1 MATTLP
7 IEVNAAIVQA
17 TDRFFQENKID
28 LEQSDCKA
36 GILQGLSVDVAA
48 GSTLSALGN
57 IEATQRARVQ
67 FQCVPNLNAV
77 QRQQLTNAIAL
88 AVGKIL
94 TGNLPADT
102 KRPSIDQLKQIV
114 ALTIDQRFDKCA
126 RAARRNVAVAP
137 GVRFVGSDLRA
148 SACTDDEFAALAD
161 GCRQEIAQSIFNG
174 AQCKAMNECVRGDE
188 KIVLLQTEI
197 DFDESS
203 CPQLSSIAA
212 NVFEALRRLNA
223 SQSGTISPPDKPPN
237 SGAPEVSAN
246 NGLSTPWIIALAV
259 GGALLLVLLVS
270 VIVILLRTASGRQQW
285 PRPSGTDP
293 ALYLAP

>member
-7 IEVNAAIVQA
+7 IQVNAAIVQA
-17 TDRFFQENKID
+17 TDRFFRANKID

-77 QRQQLTNAIAL
+77 QRRQLTDAIAS
-88 AVGKIL
+88 AVGKVLADSL
-94 TGNLPADT
+94 TADT
-102 KRPSIDQLKQIV
+102 KRPSSDQLKQIV

-174 AQCKAMNECVRGDE
+174 SQCKAMNECVRGDE
-188 KIVLLQTEI
+188 KIVLLQTEV

-212 NVFEALRRLNA
+212 NVLEALRRLNT
-223 SQSGTISPPDKPPN
+223 SQTSSSIPPPDKPPD
-237 SGAPEVSAN
+237 SGAPELPTN
-246 NGLSTPWIIALAV
+246 GGLSMPWIIALAV

-270 VIVILLRTASGRQQW
+270 VIVILLRTASGRQQQ
-285 PRPSGTDP
+285 RLP